1 MRYIIM
7 FSTFLFA
14 FGCFAEN
21 SVISGKTINSFD
33 GDGNN
38 LSSEISELLLKS
50 CEFEI
55 TSSKGGKSK
64 LLFGD
69 REFIADGITFRQQDD
84 GSCLVTFQYDPK
96 EKR

>member
-7 FSTFLFA
+7 FSTLFLTFS
-14 FGCFAEN
+14 CFAQN
-21 SVISGKTINSFD
+21 SVISGKTVNTFD
-33 GDGNN
+33 GDGNI
-38 LSSEISELLLKS
+38 LSSEISELLLKN
-50 CEFEI
+50 CKFEI

-64 LLFGD
+64 LLFGE
-69 REFIADGITFRQQDD
+69 REFIADGITFRKQDD